1 MQKISSNQK
10 ITPNFKELFQYKD
23 LLYFLVLKDI
33 KSRYAQSIIGVGWAI
48 IQPVFFM
55 IIFTII
61 FGRLA
66 KIESEGLPY
75 AIFSFCA
82 LVPWTF
88 FANGVTDSTN
98 SLTSNIGMI
107 TKIYIPRILLP
118 LSAIIGKCIDFFIAL
133 IILIILLI
141 YYQINPGIKVLYVF
155 PFILLLSIS
164 ALSIGT
170 ILTTLAVQ
178 YRDIKYA
185 LPFGI
190 QILMYAS
197 PIAFSSSMIPENYR
211 FIYAINPMVSVIEG
225 FRYSFLG
232 TGVLSFE
239 MILSSSISSVFI
251 LVLSLIYF
259 TKTEKSFADVA

>member
-10 ITPNFKELFQYKD
+10 FIPNFKELLQYKD

-107 TKIYIPRILLP
+107 TKIYIL
-118 LSAIIGKCIDFFIAL
+118 
-133 IILIILLI
+133 
-141 YYQINPGIKVLYVF
+141 
-155 PFILLLSIS
+155 
-164 ALSIGT
+164 
-170 ILTTLAVQ
+170 
-178 YRDIKYA
+178 
-185 LPFGI
+185 
-190 QILMYAS
+190 
-197 PIAFSSSMIPENYR
+197 E
-211 FIYAINPMVSVIEG
+211 
-225 FRYSFLG
+225 
-232 TGVLSFE
+232 
-239 MILSSSISSVFI
+239 
-251 LVLSLIYF
+251 
-259 TKTEKSFADVA
+259 

>member
-1 MQKISSNQK
+1 MQKISSQQNS
-10 ITPNFKELFQYKD
+10 IPNFKELIQYKD

-33 KSRYAQSIIGVGWAI
+33 KSRYAQSVIGIGWAV

-61 FGRLA
+61 FGKLA
-66 KIESEGLPY
+66 KIESEGVPY

-118 LSAIIGKCIDFFIAL
+118 ISAIIGKGIDFIIAL
-133 IILIILLI
+133 IILVILLI
-141 YYQINPGIKVLYVF
+141 FYKINPGLEVLYII
-155 PFILLLSIS
+155 PCIALLIIS

-178 YRDIKYA
+178 YRDVKYA

-190 QILMYAS
+190 QILMYSS
-197 PIAFSSSMIPENYR
+197 PIAFSSSMIPEKYR
-211 FIYAINPMVSVIEG
+211 IIFSLNPMVSVVEG

-232 TGVLSFE
+232 IGVIDIN
-239 MILSSSISSVFI
+239 MILSSSITTIII
-251 LVLSLIYF
+251 LITSLIYF
-259 TKTEKSFADVA
+259 SKTEKSFADVA

>member
-1 MQKISSNQK
+1 MQKISANQNSFFK
-10 ITPNFKELFQYKD
+10 FKELINYKD

-33 KSRYAQSIIGVGWAI
+33 KSRYAQSVIGIGWAI

-55 IIFTII
+55 VVFTII

-66 KIESEGLPY
+66 KIDSEGVPY

-98 SLTSNIGMI
+98 SLTANIGMI
-107 TKIYIPRILLP
+107 TKIYIPRLLLP
-118 LSAIIGKCIDFFIAL
+118 ISAIIGKGIDFLIAL
-133 IILIILLI
+133 IILVILLF
-141 YYQINPGIKVLYVF
+141 YYQINPGLKVLYVF
-155 PFILLLSIS
+155 PLTFLLIIS
-164 ALSIGT
+164 AFGIGT

-190 QILMYAS
+190 QILMYSS
-197 PIAFSSSMIPENYR
+197 PIAFSSSMIPDKYQTL
-211 FIYAINPMVSVIEG
+211 FAINPMVTVVEG

-232 TGVLSFE
+232 TGTINTNMIIASLVGAITVL
-239 MILSSSISSVFI
+239 LIS
-251 LVLSLIYF
+251 LYYF

>member
-10 ITPNFKELFQYKD
+10 FIPNFKELLQYKD

-118 LSAIIGKCIDFFIAL
+118 LSAIIGKSIDFLIAF

-155 PFILLLSIS
+155 PFIL
-164 ALSIGT
+164 
-170 ILTTLAVQ
+170 
-178 YRDIKYA
+178 
-185 LPFGI
+185 
-190 QILMYAS
+190 AS
-197 PIAFSSSMIPENYR
+197 
-211 FIYAINPMVSVIEG
+211 
-225 FRYSFLG
+225 
-232 TGVLSFE
+232 
-239 MILSSSISSVFI
+239 
-251 LVLSLIYF
+251 
-259 TKTEKSFADVA
+259 

>member
-1 MQKISSNQK
+1 MQKISSQQNS
-10 ITPNFKELFQYKD
+10 IPNFKELIQYKD

-33 KSRYAQSIIGVGWAI
+33 KSRYAQSVIGIGWAV

-61 FGRLA
+61 FGKLA
-66 KIESEGLPY
+66 KIESEGVPY

-118 LSAIIGKCIDFFIAL
+118 ISAIIGKGIDFIIAL
-133 IILIILLI
+133 IILVILLVF
-141 YYQINPGIKVLYVF
+141 YKINPGLEVLYII
-155 PFILLLSIS
+155 PCIALLIIS

-178 YRDIKYA
+178 YRDVKYA

-190 QILMYAS
+190 QILMYSS
-197 PIAFSSSMIPENYR
+197 PIAFSSSMIPEKYR
-211 FIYAINPMVSVIEG
+211 IIFALNPMVSVVEG

-232 TGVLSFE
+232 IGVIDIN
-239 MILSSSISSVFI
+239 MILSSSITTIII
-251 LVLSLIYF
+251 LITSLIYF
-259 TKTEKSFADVA
+259 SKTEKSFADVA

>member
-1 MQKISSNQK
+1 MQKISSQQNS
-10 ITPNFKELFQYKD
+10 IPNFKELIQYKD

-33 KSRYAQSIIGVGWAI
+33 KSRYAQSVIGIGWAV

-61 FGRLA
+61 FGKLA
-66 KIESEGLPY
+66 KIESEGVPY

-118 LSAIIGKCIDFFIAL
+118 ISAIIGKGIDFIIAL
-133 IILIILLI
+133 IILVILLI
-141 YYQINPGIKVLYVF
+141 FYKINPGLEVLYII
-155 PFILLLSIS
+155 PCIALLIIS

-178 YRDIKYA
+178 YRDVKYA

-190 QILMYAS
+190 QILMYSS
-197 PIAFSSSMIPENYR
+197 PIAFSSSMIPEKYR
-211 FIYAINPMVSVIEG
+211 IIFALNPMVSVVEG

-232 TGVLSFE
+232 IGVIDIN
-239 MILSSSISSVFI
+239 MILSSSITTIII
-251 LVLSLIYF
+251 LITSLIYF
-259 TKTEKSFADVA
+259 SKTEKSFADVA

>member
-1 MQKISSNQK
+1 MQKISSQQNS
-10 ITPNFKELFQYKD
+10 IPNFKELIQYKD

-33 KSRYAQSIIGVGWAI
+33 KSRYAQSVIGIGWAV

-61 FGRLA
+61 FGKLA
-66 KIESEGLPY
+66 KIESEGVPY

-118 LSAIIGKCIDFFIAL
+118 ISAIIGKGIDFIIAL
-133 IILIILLI
+133 IILVILLI
-141 YYQINPGIKVLYVF
+141 FYKINPGLEVLYII
-155 PFILLLSIS
+155 PCIALLIIS

-178 YRDIKYA
+178 YRDVKYA

-190 QILMYAS
+190 QILMYSS
-197 PIAFSSSMIPENYR
+197 PIAFSSSMIPEKYR
-211 FIYAINPMVSVIEG
+211 IIFSLNPMVSVVEG

-232 TGVLSFE
+232 IGVIDIN
-239 MILSSSISSVFI
+239 MILSSSITTIII
-251 LVLSLIYF
+251 LITLLIYF
-259 TKTEKSFADVA
+259 SKTEKSFADVA